1 MAKAIS
7 QFFADLGFPLRNIRW
22 SWGARNGDIVL
33 LRTWQDEYA
42 GRERKVTVLREPAAL
57 EVNDSFGLD
66 ERIVQLGSLW
76 QGEVAGYTVIVE
88 VKDKNARPRE
98 IKDYREDVV
107 FAIKRLEVRADGS
120 IAAVLSDMVPV
131 SNLRQHALTHR
142 TEPGEGPFPVDD
154 AVRSGLSTDTY
165 QQKIPAIRAW
175 LIDVCHSRGTVTYSD
190 VMNRFG
196 LTFYPLRNAMS
207 RLGYDCQ
214 NAGEPIITALIVD
227 KETGRCSEGLAAE
240 FGVEDDVAERERC
253 YAHWSTAEPTA
264 GAGGVETGPPA
275 TTAPPTPPDDFEQRA
290 ARFAQVEVRTQ
301 QGAFRLAVFHACG
314 GRCVV
319 SGCAVPEAL
328 EAAHLIGREWKQGHN
343 AASDGILLRRDLHTL
358 YDRGLLMISAEGR
371 VALDPDVKGYY
382 SDFEGAPVQ
391 SAGSHEVL

>member
-42 GRERKVTVLREPAAL
+42 GRERKVTVLREPAAHQMK
-57 EVNDSFGLD
+57 DSFGLD

-88 VKDKNARPRE
+88 VKDKAARPRE

-107 FAIKRLEVRADGS
+107 FAIKRLEVREDGS
-120 IAAVLSDMVPV
+120 LAAVLSDMVPV
-131 SNLRQHALTHR
+131 ANLRQHALTHK
-142 TEPGEGPFPVDD
+142 TEPGDGSFPVDD
-154 AVRSGLSTDTY
+154 ALRSGLSTDTY

-175 LIDVCHSRGTVTYSD
+175 LIEVCRSGGTVTYSD

-207 RLGYDCQ
+207 RLGHDCRD
-214 NAGEPIITALIVD
+214 AGEPVITALIVD

-240 FGVEDDVAERERC
+240 FGVEDDVAERGRC
-253 YAHWSTAEPTA
+253 YAYWSAATSTADAVDTEVVSQPTPAEPT
-264 GAGGVETGPPA
+264 
-275 TTAPPTPPDDFEQRA
+275 PTDDLEQRA
-290 ARFAQVEVRTQ
+290 ARFSQVEVRPQ
-301 QGAFRLAVFHACG
+301 QGAFRLAVFRACG

-328 EAAHLIGREWKQGHN
+328 EAAHLLGREWKQGHN

-358 YDRGLLMISAEGR
+358 YDRGLLVISEESRVGLDAELR
-371 VALDPDVKGYY
+371 PYY
-382 SDFEGAPVQ
+382 GEFEGMLVRGVAP
-391 SAGSHEVL
+391 AG

>member
-22 SWGARNGDIVL
+22 SWGARNEDIVV

-42 GRERKVTVLREPAAL
+42 GRERKVTVLREPAAHQ
-57 EVNDSFGLD
+57 ETDSFGLD
-66 ERIVQLGSLW
+66 ERIVQLKSLW
-76 QGEVAGYTVIVE
+76 LGEVAGYTVIVE
-88 VKDKNARPRE
+88 ARDKTARPRE

-107 FAIKRLEVRADGS
+107 FAIKRLEVREDGS

-131 SNLRQHALTHR
+131 ANLRHHAQTHK
-142 TEPGEGPFPVDD
+142 TEPGDGAFPVDD
-154 AVRSGLSTDTY
+154 ALRSGLSTDTY

-175 LIDVCHSRGTVTYSD
+175 LIEVCHNRGTVTYSD

-207 RLGYDCQ
+207 RLGHDCR
-214 NAGEPIITALIVD
+214 NAGEPIITAVIVD

-240 FGVEDDVAERERC
+240 FGVADDVAERQRC
-253 YAHWSTAEPTA
+253 YAHWSAGVPAATASFSDATQ
-264 GAGGVETGPPA
+264 PA
-275 TTAPPTPPDDFEQRA
+275 APAAPTPPDDFEQRA

-301 QGAFRLAVFHACG
+301 QGAFRLAVFRACG

-319 SGCAVPEAL
+319 SGCSVPEAL
-328 EAAHLIGREWKQGHN
+328 EAAHLIGRDWHLGHN

-358 YDRGLLMISAEGR
+358 YDRGLLVISEDGR
-371 VALDPDVKGYY
+371 VALDATILAYY
-382 SDFEGAPVQ
+382 GEFEGSVV
-391 SAGSHEVL
+391 AGGPIDP